1 MAATPAKS
9 TGLDPTQKAAV
20 LLMTIGEESAA
31 EVLKHMGPKE
41 VQRIGIAMTSVKD
54 LTKDMVNNVIGEF
67 MNTVNKQT
75 ALGVG
80 VDDYVRS
87 VLYSALGED
96 KAASVIDRILLG
108 GNSQGLEALKWMA
121 PKSIAE
127 LIQNEHPQII
137 AIILSYLESDMSAEV
152 LTEFPEK
159 VRSDLLLRIA
169 TLESVQPAAMKKL
182 NDTLEA
188 QLKGSSGTQSST
200 IGGVKAAA
208 DILNFIDS
216 SAEAAIME
224 KVKEVDEDLGQEIQD
239 LMFVFENLNGIDD
252 RAMQT
257 ILREVSTDVLLLA
270 MKAADDELKEKIY
283 ANMSKRAA
291 EMLRDDLEA
300 KGPVKLS
307 EVEAAQK
314 EILSIARRLADE
326 GQISLGGGSDE
337 ELI

>member
-1 MAATPAKS
+1 VALPKKS

-20 LLMTIGEESAA
+20 FLMSIGEDSAA

-41 VQRIGIAMTSVKD
+41 VQRIGIAMTTVRD
-54 LTKDMVNNVIGEF
+54 LTKEMVNTVIGEF
-67 MNTVNKQT
+67 MTTVNKQT

-80 VDDYVRS
+80 VDDYVRN
-87 VLYSALGED
+87 VLQTALGED
-96 KAASVIDRILLG
+96 KAAGVIDRILLG
-108 GNSQGLEALKWMA
+108 GNSKGLESLKWMQ
-121 PKSIAE
+121 PKSVAE
-127 LIQNEHPQII
+127 LIRNEHPQII

-169 TLESVQPAAMKKL
+169 TLESVQPAAMKEL
-182 NDTLEA
+182 NETLEN
-188 QLKGSSGTQSST
+188 QLKGGSNVQSSS

-208 DILNFIDS
+208 DILNFIES

-239 LMFVFENLNGIDD
+239 LMFVFENLMGVDD

-257 ILREVSTDVLLLA
+257 ILREVSTDSLLLA

-307 EVEAAQK
+307 EVETAQK

-326 GQISLGGGSDE
+326 GQISLGGSADE

>member
-1 MAATPAKS
+1 MASPPAKS

-20 LLMTIGEESAA
+20 LLMTIGEDSAA

-41 VQRIGIAMTSVKD
+41 VQRIGIAMTTVKD

-87 VLYSALGED
+87 VLHSALGED

-188 QLKGSSGTQSST
+188 QLKGGSGTQSST

-239 LMFVFENLNGIDD
+239 LMFVFENLNGVDD

-307 EVEAAQK
+307 EVETAQK

>member
-1 MAATPAKS
+1 MATPA
-9 TGLDPTQKAAV
+9 GLDPTQKAAV
-20 LLMTIGEESAA
+20 LLMTIGEDSAA
-31 EVLKHMGPKE
+31 EILKHMGPKE
-41 VQRIGIAMTSVKD
+41 VQRIGIAMTTVKD
-54 LTKDMVNNVIGEF
+54 LTKDMVNTVIGEF

-80 VDDYVRS
+80 VDDYVRN
-87 VLYSALGED
+87 VLHSALGEE

-108 GNSQGLEALKWMA
+108 GNSKGLESLKWMA
-121 PKSIAE
+121 PKSVAE

-152 LTEFPEK
+152 LISFPEK

-169 TLESVQPAAMKKL
+169 TLESVQPAAMKEL
-182 NDTLEA
+182 NDTLEM
-188 QLKGSSGTQSST
+188 QLKGSSGVQSST

-216 SAEAAIME
+216 NAESAIME
-224 KVKEVDEDLGQEIQD
+224 KVKEIDEDLGQEIQD
-239 LMFVFENLNGIDD
+239 LMFVFENLIGVDD
-252 RAMQT
+252 RSMQT
-257 ILREVSTDVLLLA
+257 ILRDVSTDSLLLA

-307 EVEAAQK
+307 EVETAQK

-326 GQISLGGGSDE
+326 GQITLGGSADE

>member
-41 VQRIGIAMTSVKD
+41 VQRIGIAMTTVKD
-54 LTKDMVNNVIGEF
+54 LTKDMVNNVISEF